1 MAPELIQLEQID
13 NHANEFFCV
22 PGELW
27 GQGYATYGGYVA
39 ASCYKAA
46 KLAGHERPLL
56 SAQVNFLAP
65 SAVNGYR
72 LTVKPLRVGKGTSIV
87 EVCSWSPNQ
96 KTPQDPDVLAAKIL
110 FTYGEPRG
118 SNLHVRS
125 KIDSD
130 TMDAL
135 IEARANTPDFRTEKS
150 VPLSFLDGFH
160 FRYTKGDRP
169 FANSNRLSH
178 IFAFTRKNGWSV
190 HDPVEFLVLVSDINT
205 PPQMQLLSAL
215 SPGSTMTWMLDIAQ
229 PLPNT
234 LSDSSWLHVIVQL
247 EHAANGYGAHSG
259 IIVDEQGQV
268 LSSTRQVTA
277 VFERDDASASIK
289 NFTHQITGK
298 GSRAFN
304 SLEPGSR

>member
-27 GQGYATYGGYVA
+27 GQGHATYGGYVA

-72 LTVKPLRVGKGTSIV
+72 LTVEPLRVGKGTSIV

-96 KTPQDPDVLAAKIL
+96 KVPEDPDVLAAKIL
-110 FTYGEPRG
+110 FTYGEPRR

-125 KIDSD
+125 KIDND
-130 TMDAL
+130 TMDVL
-135 IEARANTPDFRTEKS
+135 IEARENAMDFPVIKGV
-150 VPLSFLDGFH
+150 VPTVLDQFH
-160 FRYTKGDRP
+160 FRKTRGGVP
-169 FANSNRLSH
+169 FMNSNHLGH
-178 IFAFTRKNGWSV
+178 AYAFAKKASWKVS
-190 HDPVEFLVLVSDINT
+190 DPVEFLVLVSDINP
-205 PPQMQLLSAL
+205 PPQLPILSMPSAN
-215 SPGSTMTWMLDIAQ
+215 STISWMLDIAQ